1 MRTKEKVKLY
11 GYRDEEKLKVV
22 RILKDNNWNCN
33 KTSVQ
38 TGIAYNTLRKWK
50 GEYRDMFE
58 KEDSSVTPLLINTE
72 NKFSETKLEM
82 VNSYC
87 NNLYELGTE
96 AVAKISELLKTEVD
110 LHKATETLKVIN
122 DFIINIKDTPVS
134 TSMPENTVQ
143 NLLIAIQTINSRTD

>member
-1 MRTKEKVKLY
+1 
-11 GYRDEEKLKVV
+11 
-22 RILKDNNWNCN
+22 
-33 KTSVQ
+33 
-38 TGIAYNTLRKWK
+38 
-50 GEYRDMFE
+50 
-58 KEDSSVTPLLINTE
+58 
-72 NKFSETKLEM
+72 M

-96 AVAKISELLKTEVD
+96 AVAKISELLKKEVD

-143 NLLIAIQTINSRTD
+143 NLLIAIQTINSKTE